1 MNTEKKTIHLTLMAD
16 ALFLLIFFVAIA
28 PRASPEKT
36 QEIWSLH
43 ERIKHASILD
53 VRLAEVNWL

>member
-1 MNTEKKTIHLTLMAD
+1 MHIV
-16 ALFLLIFFVAIA
+16 FLIFFAAIA
-28 PRASPEKT
+28 HRASPEKA

-53 VRLAEVNWL
+53 VRLVEVNRL

>member
-1 MNTEKKTIHLTLMAD
+1 MAD
-16 ALFLLIFFVAIA
+16 ALFSLIFFVAIA
-28 PRASPEKT
+28 HTAPPEKV